1 MNLLENL
8 GITVEQITIKET
20 IISVKITAKLL
31 QPHGI
36 VHGGINAV
44 LAETAASLAANK
56 LAAANQIAVGVDLNT
71 HHLRALSSGKIV
83 AHAHPLHLGRH
94 LQTWEVKTFAA
105 GTQDPT
111 SISTVTTCLQP
122 RPPKSL

>member
-8 GITVEQITIKET
+8 GIKIEQNTVAET
-20 IISVKITAKLL
+20 FISVEITPKLL
-31 QPHGI
+31 QPYGL

-44 LAETAASLAANK
+44 LAETAASLAANQF
-56 LAAANQIAVGVDLNT
+56 APTGQVAVGVDLTT
-71 HHLRALSSGKIV
+71 HHLRALSSGKII
-83 AHAHPLHLGRH
+83 AHAYPLHLGQR

-105 GTQDPT
+105 KTEKLS

-122 RPPKSL
+122 HPIKQ